1 MKKLLAVAVCMGCVH
16 YYHLDISTLKKEEWC
31 SDDCE
36 KYKYT
41 ALIEEGL
48 ELIGYQTPWCICMVD
63 CLTDSSFCKIDSRF
77 NTNNP

>member
-1 MKKLLAVAVCMGCVH
+1 MIRRLIILLLIVGCNFFR
-16 YYHLDISTLKKEEWC
+16 LDFSTMEKEELC
-31 SDDCE
+31 VDDCE